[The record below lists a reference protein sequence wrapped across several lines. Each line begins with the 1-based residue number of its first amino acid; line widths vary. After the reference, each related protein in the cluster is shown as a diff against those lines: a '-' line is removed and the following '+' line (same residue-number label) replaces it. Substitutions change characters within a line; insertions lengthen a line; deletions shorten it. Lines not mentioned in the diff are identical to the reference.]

1 MHRRVFIKSA
11 LILSAIGLT
20 GTGCTSTSRHVLA
33 SAAMDSAGNPS
44 IRLINPYKAQ
54 SSIIP
59 VPERLHD
66 ACLRT
71 NTMEVIVFE
80 RRPGY
85 RFYVVDVE
93 KAQIYKTITMNPQRH
108 LYGHGVFSQDGKWLY
123 TTENN
128 LSSLQGAIGIY
139 DAEQGYKRTGEWLL
153 PSPGP
158 HEIQM
163 MPDGETLVVAVGG
176 IKTHPDTGRKTLNPG
191 SLEPSLVYLNRHS
204 GKTIEQRSFVDPHLS
219 IRHLDIASDGT
230 VAIGMQHQ
238 GSNDEALPLVATHQ
252 RGNPIQAIKALP
264 EQWLALKGY
273 IASVAL
279 LSEADTIAVTSP
291 TGNRVALIQK
301 STGQLKSFF
310 YHRDCAGITPL
321 SPSRL
326 AVSNGFG
333 EIQVLECL
341 QGMAKRI
348 HQVKHADCRW
358 DNHILRI

>member
-1 MHRRVFIKSA
+1 MHRRVFIKNT
-11 LILSAIGLT
+11 LTLSVIGLI
-20 GTGCTSTSRHVLA
+20 GTGCTLKSRQILV
-33 SAAMDSAGNPS
+33 SAAMDSSGNHS
-44 IRLINPYKAQ
+44 IRLTDPYKDK

-66 ACLRT
+66 ACLRPGT
-71 NTMEVIVFE
+71 TEVVVFE

-85 RFYVVDVE
+85 HFYVIDAE
-93 KAQIYKTITMNPQRH
+93 KTQINKTIDAIHQRH

-128 LSSLQGAIGIY
+128 LSSLRGAIGIY

-204 GKTIEQRSFVDPHLS
+204 GKTIEQRSFIDPHLS

-252 RGNPIQAIKALP
+252 QGNPIQAIKALP

-273 IASVAL
+273 IASVAV

-291 TGNRVALIQK
+291 RGSRVALIQK

-310 YHRDCAGITPL
+310 YQRDCAGITPL

-358 DNHILRI
+358 DNHMLRI